1 MSSEKEDKVMQ
12 PKVNKQTK
20 RRGDLL
26 RLRLPARAERT
37 PRRQDL
43 GDLRLQFLLEAS
55 SLLR

>member
-1 MSSEKEDKVMQ
+1 MSSGKEDSVVQ
-12 PKVNKQTK
+12 PKVNKQA
-20 RRGDLL
+20 RRRTDLL
-26 RLRLPARAERT
+26 PLRLPARTERM

>member
-1 MSSEKEDKVMQ
+1 MSSEKEDSMLQ
-12 PKVNKQTK
+12 PKVNKQA
-20 RRGDLL
+20 RRRSDLL
-26 RLRLPARAERT
+26 RLRLPARTGRM